1 VADLVKLRINV
12 VNIDAALSVGRARG
26 LFAASALDVEI
37 MVTPNSTD
45 QMRGLGRGAWE
56 IVSTAFDNVLGWSG
70 REGAE
75 IVAVAQ
81 VAQGIVLP
89 IYVRPE
95 IHDWKDLKGK
105 RLAVD
110 AVDTA
115 YALVLRRMLLAHG
128 LDLDRGDYELTA
140 VGATGHRLESM
151 DRGDTFAAILNAPW
165 DGKAAAA
172 GHRRLADHRAVL
184 PNYPGGVFAV
194 TRKWAAGHREVLLR
208 VLRVWNDAL
217 RWTHDER
224 NRGEALKLVAADQA
238 VDEKLAGARLA
249 QLHPDGHLNIDGLRT
264 VLELRTSVG
273 LTPPLGQ
280 DLKRY
285 YDSGYFRA
293 AQKSAAV

>member
-1 VADLVKLRINV
+1 MSNPTRLRINV
-12 VNIDAALSVGRARG
+12 FNIDAALSVGRGRG
-26 LFAASALDVEI
+26 LFAASGLDVDVE
-37 MVTPNSTD
+37 VTPNSTD
-45 QMRGLGRGAWE
+45 QMHGLGKGAWE

-151 DRGDTFAAILNAPW
+151 DRGETFAAILNAPW
-165 DGKAAAA
+165 DGKATAA
-172 GHRRLADHRAVL
+172 GHRRLADHREVL

-194 TRKWAAGHREVLLR
+194 TRKWAAEQRDLLLR
-208 VLRVWNDAL
+208 FLRVWNQAL
-217 RWTHDER
+217 HWTHDER
-224 NRGEALKLVAADQA
+224 NRSEALKLVAADQA
-238 VDEKLAGARLA
+238 LDEKLAGARLA
-249 QLHPDGHLNIDGLRT
+249 QLHPDGQLNIDGLRT

-273 LTPPLGQ
+273 LTPPMGQ
-280 DLKRY
+280 DLERY
-285 YDSGYFRA
+285 YDAGYFRE
-293 AQKSAAV
+293 AQRGGSG

>member
-1 VADLVKLRINV
+1 MSDRLRINV
-12 VNIDAALSVGRARG
+12 FNIDAALSVGRG
-26 LFAASALDVEI
+26 LFAASGLDVEI

-70 REGAE
+70 REGSE

-89 IYVRPE
+89 VFVRPE

-105 RLAVD
+105 RL

-128 LDLDRGDYELTA
+128 LDLDRGDYELVPA
-140 VGATGHRLESM
+140 GATGHRLESM

-165 DGKAAAA
+165 DGKASAA
-172 GHRRLADHRAVL
+172 GHRRLADHREVL

-194 TRKWAAGHREVLLR
+194 TRKWAMDHRGLLLKF
-208 VLRVWNDAL
+208 LRVWKDAL

-224 NRGEALKLVAADQA
+224 NRSEALKLVAADQA
-238 VDEKLAGARLA
+238 VDEKFAGARLA
-249 QLHPDGHLNIDGLRT
+249 QLHPDGQLNIDGLRT

-273 LTPPLGQ
+273 LTPPMGQ
-280 DLKRY
+280 DLERY
-285 YDSGYFRA
+285 YDASYYREAHKGA
-293 AQKSAAV
+293 AG

>member
-1 VADLVKLRINV
+1 MVKLRVNV
-12 VNIDAALSVGRARG
+12 FNVDAALSVGRKGG
-26 LFAASALDVEI
+26 LFAASGLDVEI

-89 IYVRPE
+89 VFVRPE

-128 LDLDRGDYELTA
+128 LDLDRGDYELVLA
-140 VGATGHRLESM
+140 GATGHRLESM

-165 DGKAAAA
+165 DGKASAA
-172 GHRRLADHRAVL
+172 GHRRLADHREVL

-194 TRKWAAGHREVLLR
+194 TRKWATDHRGLLLKF
-208 VLRVWNDAL
+208 LRVWKDAL

-224 NRGEALKLVAADQA
+224 NRSEALKLVAADQA

-249 QLHPDGHLNIDGLRT
+249 QLHPDGQLNIDGLRT

-273 LTPPLGQ
+273 LTPPMGQ
-280 DLKRY
+280 DLERY
-285 YDSGYFRA
+285 YDAGYFRE
-293 AQKSAAV
+293 AQKDVAG